1 MIFYVILVYLGIG
14 VVSTVAMIVA
24 MYNICK
30 KDKLFNDRFESDV
43 ERAKEMSSSETGWVD
58 GIIKSIILWPMVL
71 PSNILYFIQSTLSDE

>member
-30 KDKLFNDRFESDV
+30 KDKLFNDRFESDA

-58 GIIKSIILWPMVL
+58 GIIKSIILWPIVL
-71 PSNILYFIQSTLSDE
+71 PSNILYFIQNTLSDD